1 MEVIKTEGRAVNR
14 QRYGFLG
21 NSRGASE
28 IRVGIK
34 TDEETAKAAEGRE
47 GRSNTLRRRLE
58 VKTGAAME
66 IVAGVTTDIWKRRE
80 TKR

>member
-1 MEVIKTEGRAVNR
+1 MIKTEGRAVNR

-21 NSRGASE
+21 SSRGASE
-28 IRVGIK
+28 IHVGIK

-47 GRSNTLRRRLE
+47 GRSNTPRRRVE

-66 IVAGVTTDIWKRRE
+66 TEIVAGVRTDIWKTRE